1 MKNSWSRVRPDAW
14 LSYAGVRFPYILAF
28 AHSRP
33 MLTDTLDPSMNAT
46 LLRHHAAFP
55 QGSAEFLKSME
66 LLASF
71 RKVLHEEALTPLY
84 QPIVDLLS
92 GEIIGYEGLIRGPSD
107 SPLHV
112 PATLFNAARLCG
124 ETAELER
131 LCRKVHI
138 DKFVQMGL
146 EGKLFLNMSP
156 DVLLKPASWPQASA
170 PEGRLPP
177 ENIVIELTESDASSD
192 YPLLRQAASDYRGFG
207 LQIAIDDLGE
217 GFSSLRLWSELR
229 PEFVKIDKYFVQG
242 LDTDAVKRQFVR
254 SIFEIAQQ
262 SRSLVIAEGIETEA
276 ELQAV
281 RSLGIPYGQGYL
293 LARPATDP
301 PAALPAKTMRLFG
314 SGAPQPRTHDAYKG
328 CATARKI
335 LRTVPTV
342 ADTTATNDVYDIF
355 KKQTDLQ
362 VLGVLRNGLPIGLIH
377 RLRMLDKLARPYHRE
392 LYGNKPCAQ
401 FIEHQP
407 LIVEHNT
414 SLQDLGYL
422 ISESNPQ
429 HLSDGFIIA
438 DGGRFMGVGTGM
450 DLLREIT
457 QMQIN
462 AARYANPLTQLPGN
476 VPINEHIEALLEQQE
491 PFAVC
496 YGDLDNFKPFND
508 LYSYRKGDEAIQITA
523 KLLRTH
529 TDPGCDFVG
538 HIGGDDFIVVFRSAD
553 WRQRCQRIADDF
565 PAVTASLYKDHHL
578 AGGGYVTEN
587 RQGVEVFHPL
597 ISISLGVTQVRAGLP
612 YSSHQVAEL
621 AAQAKSEAKKTPG
634 NAVFVDRR
642 SGCPNMG
649 LN

>member
-1 MKNSWSRVRPDAW
+1 
-14 LSYAGVRFPYILAF
+14 
-28 AHSRP
+28 
-33 MLTDTLDPSMNAT
+33 MLTDTHDPSMSAT
-46 LLRHHAAFP
+46 LRRHDAARP
-55 QGSAEFLKSME
+55 QRGAEFAAGME
-66 LLASF
+66 LLAGF

-84 QPIVDLLS
+84 QPIVDLAS

-131 LCRKVHI
+131 LCRKLHI
-138 DKFVQMGL
+138 RKFVEMGL
-146 EGKLFLNMSP
+146 AGKLFLNMSP
-156 DVLLKPASWPQASA
+156 DVLLMPVAWPPA
-170 PEGRLPP
+170 PEGQLAP
-177 ENIVIELTESDASSD
+177 ENIVIELTESDAPSN

-262 SRSLVIAEGIETEA
+262 SRSRVIAEGIETEA

-293 LARPATDP
+293 LARPAMDP
-301 PAALPAKTMRLFG
+301 PAALPAQTMQFFG
-314 SGAPQPRTHDAYKG
+314 PAAPRHRNTDAYKG

-335 LRTVPTV
+335 LRTVPAV

-355 KKQTDLQ
+355 KKQADLH

-377 RLRMLDKLARPYHRE
+377 RLRMLDRLARPYHRE

-401 FIEHQP
+401 FIENQP
-407 LIVEHNT
+407 LIVEHDT

-438 DGGRFMGVGTGM
+438 EGGRFLGVGTGM

-457 QMQIN
+457 QMQIH

-476 VPINEHIEALLEQQE
+476 VPINEHIEALLEGRE
-491 PFAVC
+491 SFAVC
-496 YGDLDNFKPFND
+496 YCDLDHFKPFND

-523 KLLRTH
+523 NLLRAH
-529 TDPGCDFVG
+529 TDAARDFVG
-538 HIGGDDFIVVFRSAD
+538 HIGGDDFIVVFRSPD
-553 WRQRCQRIADDF
+553 WRQRCQRIAADF

-578 AGGGYVTEN
+578 AAGGYVTEN
-587 RQGVEVFHPL
+587 RQGIEVFHPL
-597 ISISLGVTQVRAGLP
+597 ISISLGVTQVHADLP
-612 YSSHQVAEL
+612 YSSHQVAEF

-634 NAVFVDRR
+634 CSVFVDRR
-642 SGCPNMG
+642 SGLPAVAALG
-649 LN
+649 